1 MKVIIGG
8 AGITGLAVG
17 CYLQQ
22 KGIDFK
28 IYEESH
34 NPSFSTTGIQLA
46 SNCHFV
52 FKELGIYDQIK
63 EASIEKK
70 TLKVYSENHYLNELS
85 VTNNGFLIFSVLQA
99 KLISLI
105 LFSPTHIVVG

>member
-22 KGIDFK
+22 KGIDFEIFEK
-28 IYEESH
+28 SNES
-34 NPSFSTTGIQLA
+34 PYVSTGIQLA

-52 FKELGIYDQIK
+52 FKELNADNKSDLLIK
-63 EASIEKK
+63 
-70 TLKVYSENHYLNELS
+70 KVPSSSLL
-85 VTNNGFLIFSVLQA
+85 VTESSFR
-99 KLISLI
+99 
-105 LFSPTHIVVG
+105 